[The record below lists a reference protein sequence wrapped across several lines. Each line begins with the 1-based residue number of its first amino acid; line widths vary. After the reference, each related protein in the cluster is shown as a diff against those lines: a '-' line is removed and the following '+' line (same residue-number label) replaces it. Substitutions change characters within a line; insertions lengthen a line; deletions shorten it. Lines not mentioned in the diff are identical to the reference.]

1 MISFDEYR
9 FLQCSH
15 LFLPFPFSQL
25 WKNPE
30 TGALHF
36 QVHPSAIREII
47 IEPIPSSSKQ
57 SSNALY
63 PQGAHLKEIK
73 EVRDLVYNLQRP
85 SIAPAK
91 VYAHDWEE
99 DDLALFHNQG
109 VTHSVCGAFGD
120 DEVRIFHQCN
130 LAAST
135 EPLPPTSEDI
145 QKYA

>member
-1 MISFDEYR
+1 MTNK
-9 FLQCSH
+9 SH
-15 LFLPFPFSQL
+15 FFAPFHQL

-30 TGALHF
+30 TGDLHF

-47 IEPIPSSSKQ
+47 VAPIPSSSTATFD
-57 SSNALY
+57 ALY
-63 PQGAHLKEIK
+63 PEGTHLKDLK
-73 EVRDLVYNLQRP
+73 KVRDLVYNLQRP
-85 SIAPAK
+85 AIAPQK

-99 DDLALFHNQG
+99 GDMALFHNQG
-109 VTHSVCGAFGD
+109 VLHSVCGAFKE

-145 QKYA
+145 AHYT